1 MLSNSDTSPTR
12 RIAIYCRVSTDG
24 QEDNT
29 SLETQETACRNYARQ
44 HGYSIVTVKQDV
56 FSGYALYERPGLTVL
71 RELARQGTIDGILTY
86 ALDRLSRKQTH
97 VAILDEECEQLGVSL
112 LFVTESFEN
121 NAVGRFVR
129 SVKGFAAE
137 LEREKIMERTIRG
150 KRARA
155 QSGRLTPGPR
165 PLYGYRFTD
174 AARSAYEHDPD
185 TAPIVQQIFTLALD
199 GVPLRAIG
207 AGLQAHGV
215 LSPSGAS
222 VWYPTTVRNIVNN
235 PAYTGKATAFKWRT
249 EKVSGKPSRTKTAR
263 AEGDCITLPDG
274 VVPPLVDQATFDGVR
289 ERLRRNQAAAARNIH
304 DPEVA
309 LLRAGIAVC
318 GICGRNMRVAHRASR
333 GTKLPLYVCNSNAK
347 ADARQC
353 PGGAITVQAL
363 DTAVWDH
370 VSGIL
375 QHPDLV
381 RKHADGARLEDTTT
395 SDLATVDRTIA
406 NVEKQRSNLTRK
418 LAFFEDDSAAAPLI
432 AEITRL
438 GKEQQELVGERE
450 ILLTRQQRQH
460 DALATLDRLEDWC
473 RTVGE
478 NLLTLTYAEKRLAME
493 ELGVRVRVWG
503 QKHQGEAGERWLIDV
518 DPAFAYT
525 TSI

>member
-1 MLSNSDTSPTR
+1 MGGNSNSVPMR

-29 SLETQETACRNYARQ
+29 SLETQESACRDYARQ
-44 HGYSIVTVKQDV
+44 HGYSIIAVERDV
-56 FSGYALYERPGLTVL
+56 FSGYALYERPGLSAI

-174 AARSAYEHDPD
+174 ATRGAYEHDPS

-199 GVPLRAIG
+199 GIPLRAIG
-207 AGLQAHGV
+207 AGLQANGV

-249 EKVSGKPSRTKTAR
+249 EKVSGKKSRAKTAR
-263 AEGDCITLPDG
+263 EEAEIIALPDG
-274 VVPPLVDQATFDGVR
+274 VIPPLVNQTIFDAVR
-289 ERLRRNQAAAARNIH
+289 ERLRRNQATAARNIH

-333 GTKLPLYVCNSNAK
+333 GTRVPLYVCNSNAK

-353 PGGAITVQAL
+353 PGGAISVQAL
-363 DTAVWDH
+363 DAAVWDH

-381 RKHADGARLEDTTT
+381 RQHVEGARLEDTNT
-395 SDLATVDRTIA
+395 SDLATVDRTLA
-406 NVEKQRSNLTRK
+406 NVEKQRTNLIRK
-418 LAFFEDDSAAAPLI
+418 LAFFEDDSAASPLI

-438 GKEQQELVGERE
+438 GKEQQELAAERE
-450 ILLTRQQRQH
+450 IILTRQQRQQ
-460 DALATLDRLEDWC
+460 DAFATLDRLEDWC

-478 NLLTLTYAEKRLAME
+478 NLPALTYSEKRLAME

-503 QKHQGEAGERWLIDV
+503 RKHQDDEGTRWVIDV
-518 DPAFAYT
+518 NPAFAYT